1 LFDRGLDGVA
11 KALRWAYGGN
21 RIYLVRDEIGA
32 DADDDREIIPYCK
45 KHGVIWVTKDWKTAT
60 VDIQVARVKAAGVSV
75 WWIREEERKQMARPA
90 VLFAL
95 ARDIDRVAFAFETSD
110 QPIRVVS
117 SVGRNAR
124 PIEVPFA
131 QRRNAARRLP
141 ERPKPRIARPIPL
154 GQRLFPE

>member
-45 KHGVIWVTKDWKTAT
+45 AAT
-60 VDIQVARVKAAGVSV
+60 IDLQVARVKAAGVSV

-95 ARDIDRVAFAFETSD
+95 ARDIDRVAFAAETTTD
-110 QPIRVVS
+110 RPIHVVS
-117 SVGRNAR
+117 SVGRHAR

-131 QRRNAARRLP
+131 KRRNAARRLP
-141 ERPKPRIARPIPL
+141 ERPRPRIARPIQF
-154 GQRLFPE
+154 GQKLFPE